1 MEVTFHL
8 QTKSEKKKKE
18 EYGLSTV
25 MLGHQTGPNNF
36 ALAKTTTTIKQTKIT
51 TQHHHQQ
58 QQQNNLL

>member
-8 QTKSEKKKKE
+8 QTESEKKKKE

-36 ALAKTTTTIKQTKIT
+36 ALAKTTTKKQTKIT
-51 TQHHHQQ
+51 TQHHQQ